1 MNDCIA
7 FVEKVPVRKMETK
20 LLDFLDGRCRALSPS
35 YSFENGKKSRAA
47 LFGLEKKLNDS
58 FDLSK
63 TFPRMAKPALQKMA
77 PGTYWNLESFTG
89 DSLNSYSYSSVAS
102 QNILLPYLSGSFSCP
117 GSNTSSNIW
126 NLFGGDNSTLPT
138 VVRNPNKAILT
149 IDGLT
154 TEILVANDMACK
166 LLCYS
171 SKELIGQKLSSLISK
186 SNQVLEEALYED
198 HPEIDGQF
206 VTVSGKVIDIIGK
219 DGVEIPVSVWMK
231 RMTGEERQ
239 CCVVVME
246 PVERLTASVT
256 FTDTGRI
263 LSCDKPFAYLH
274 GYASEEEVVGF
285 SITDVI
291 PSVKIPSSCK
301 KIPKNLK
308 IQRAVGRAKGG
319 STFPL
324 SIKLSLKVPENYST
338 GVQNYIHAAADSQ
351 DDINEAISD
360 MDVVFSGILWVFTT
374 VSGLITLLP
383 DGAIHSLNNN
393 FALMLFGYEKTELLG
408 KNITFLIPGFY
419 DYMDPID
426 DGFLPLSS
434 LEDEADE
441 VEVCRNGEASVG
453 GCYSYTALSDI
464 MPEDRDYA
472 GSINLLC
479 NNIKMSN
486 KVPALSD
493 TTKKDPSLLVAGN
506 RALVQQAKDCG
517 IGSKVPIFTGTS
529 SRLNSNCSL
538 PSTMSS
544 PKVTSTPF
552 SRPGSD
558 NTSEMVVQAKQLQ
571 PVKESSNSLRLLE
584 SAATKNLL
592 SPSITAV
599 GSKRTDECSSQFE
612 EINPEN
618 TEEHLV
624 PKDSTVALCSAGGC
638 GFCSLSASSAVACH
652 CSEGMGT
659 LPRSSNLN
667 PLLSMCGQQTSL
679 SGDVVTSSDQ
689 NGDGMQHRGK
699 ICDSPGTPTLDE
711 NVPGNGTSPRILVIP
726 EEDKAVYHNYLGG
739 QSNEVGIANE
749 SWWQQV
755 SYEFSLPSENH
766 KEQNSVYKES
776 HEMIY
781 SARLSGQLN
790 LSASQHQQCD
800 TKIENQPEADVSS
813 ILYGLKDLELSS
825 DSELISVDQSG
836 TSCTTSEL
844 LRTPSPYV
852 IDSDLESESEQSKIA
867 AVKEINTSTCS
878 YQSTEITSHCVGAP
892 EQFSVCP
899 RITDIL
905 SEGLIYSKGH
915 LRNSE
920 ISASEHSVR
929 QSPCLE
935 IMGSK
940 DELEGHV
947 TSTPKSHKYLS
958 SDSSLKPNCEINEG
972 NYTGNCYHRDGSR
985 LCIVF
990 QVKCLQLRDGGKLY
1004 CVWVVRNHAQSRRE
1018 AGLKNLLLSTLNSTS
1033 LSAAHSISL
1042 GEVIMETA
1050 KLHGLTYSEDLEM
1063 AKACE
1068 GEYSEF
1074 YTTVSPLGKGAFGFV
1089 WTAHQKFS
1097 NKEVVVKFIRK
1108 GKIVEDCWVDDAD
1121 LGRVSQEI
1129 AILARLNHPNIIKVL
1144 DVFENPDFF
1153 QLVMEKHGTGLDL
1166 FEFIDQQPD
1175 LDEPLSSFIF
1185 RQIVA
1190 AVDYLHSKC
1199 ILHRDIKDENV
1210 IIDEDFTV
1218 KLIDFGSAVN
1228 LEPGK
1233 VFRTFYGTIEY
1244 CSPEVLMGN
1253 PYSGSELEIWSLGV
1267 TLYTL
1272 VFAEN
1277 PFSDVEETVAA
1288 VLKPP
1293 FQSSNDFMNLVS
1305 SMLQPDPCLRLT
1317 LEELM
1322 KDPWVTQPVNLALY
1336 TWEEVYS
1343 AKETSFANCSVS
1355 GEDHRLLIPPLRFAD
1370 NESEVSADKVS
1381 SADLLQAER
1390 SRDLCKNDEDTVPSS
1405 AELQADLLEYLYS
1418 QD

>member
-1 MNDCIA
+1 
-7 FVEKVPVRKMETK
+7 METK

-35 YSFENGKKSRAA
+35 YSLENGKRSRAA
-47 LFGLEKKLNDS
+47 LFGLERKLNDS

-102 QNILLPYLSGSFSCP
+102 QNILLPYLSGSLSCS
-117 GSNTSSNIW
+117 GLTSNTSGNFW

-166 LLCYS
+166 LLCFS

-186 SNQVLEEALYED
+186 SNRVLEEALCED

-231 RMTGEERQ
+231 CMTGEERQ

-308 IQRAVGRAKGG
+308 IQRAVGKAKGG

-338 GVQNYIHAAADSQ
+338 GVQNCIHVAAESQ
-351 DDINEAISD
+351 DDINQAISD
-360 MDVVFSGILWVFTT
+360 MDVVFSGVLWVFTT
-374 VSGLITLLP
+374 ISGLITLLP

-426 DGFLPLSS
+426 DGFLPLSH

-464 MPEDRDYA
+464 MP
-472 GSINLLC
+472 
-479 NNIKMSN
+479 
-486 KVPALSD
+486 
-493 TTKKDPSLLVAGN
+493 DPSLLVAGN
-506 RALVQQAKDCG
+506 GALVQQAKDCG
-517 IGSKVPIFTGTS
+517 IGSRVPIFTGTS

-558 NTSEMVVQAKQLQ
+558 NTNEMIVQAKQLQ

-584 SAATKNLL
+584 SATTKNLL

-599 GSKRTDECSSQFE
+599 GSKQTDGCSSQFE

-618 TEEHLV
+618 TKEHLV

-638 GFCSLSASSAVACH
+638 TSCSLSASSAVACH
-652 CSEGMGT
+652 CCEGMGT
-659 LPRSSNLN
+659 LPRSSILN
-667 PLLSMCGQQTSL
+667 PLLSICSHQTSL
-679 SGDVVTSSDQ
+679 SGDLVPCSDQ

-711 NVPGNGTSPRILVIP
+711 NVPGNGTYTCKIPLTP
-726 EEDKAVYHNYLGG
+726 EEDKVVYHNYLGG
-739 QSNEVGIANE
+739 QSDEVGIANE
-749 SWWQQV
+749 TWWQQV
-755 SYEFSLPSENH
+755 SYELSLPSEDH
-766 KEQNSVYKES
+766 KEQSSICKES
-776 HEMIY
+776 HEVIY
-781 SARLSGQLN
+781 SARLSSQIN
-790 LSASQHQQCD
+790 LSARQHQQCD
-800 TKIENQPEADVSS
+800 TKIENQPEADVNS

-867 AVKEINTSTCS
+867 AVKEISTSTCS
-878 YQSTEITSHCVGAP
+878 YQSTKLTSHCAGAP

-905 SEGLIYSKGH
+905 SDGLIYSRSH
-915 LRNSE
+915 LCNSE

-929 QSPCLE
+929 RSPCLE

-940 DELEGHV
+940 DELEGHA
-947 TSTPKSHKYLS
+947 TSTPISHKYLS
-958 SDSSLKPNCEINEG
+958 TDSSLKPNCEINEG

-1004 CVWVVRNHAQSRRE
+1004 CVWVVRNHTQSRRE
-1018 AGLKNLLLSTLNSTS
+1018 AGLKNLLMSPLNSTS
-1033 LSAAHSISL
+1033 LSAAHTISL

-1068 GEYSEF
+1068 GEYSEY

-1089 WTAHQKFS
+1089 WTAHQKVS

-1108 GKIVEDCWVDDAD
+1108 DKIVEDCWVNDAD

-1129 AILARLNHPNIIKVL
+1129 AILARLNHPNVIKVL
-1144 DVFENPDFF
+1144 DVFENLDFF

-1343 AKETSFANCSVS
+1343 AKERPFVSCSAMA
-1355 GEDHRLLIPPLRFAD
+1355 GEDHRLLISPLKFAD
-1370 NESEVSADKVS
+1370 NESEAIADKVS

-1390 SRDLCKNDEDTVPSS
+1390 SRDLYKNDEDTVPSS
-1405 AELQADLLEYLYS
+1405 AELEADLLEYLYS